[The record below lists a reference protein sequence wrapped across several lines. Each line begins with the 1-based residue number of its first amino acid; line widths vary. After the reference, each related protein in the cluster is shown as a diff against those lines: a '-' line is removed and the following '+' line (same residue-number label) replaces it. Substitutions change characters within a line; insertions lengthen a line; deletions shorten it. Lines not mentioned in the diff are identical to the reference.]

1 MIVGKVE
8 NGLERG
14 FVKHCLNCLLIADP
28 KSLYFETVMMNCFTF
43 DTFDFVLHYLLLCTL
58 PAVNGTYAYIEAS
71 LPRNVNDTARLIS
84 ALMPA
89 NSRPGV
95 CLSFW
100 YHMYGPNIDTL
111 SVYAKV
117 GGLLGSAIW
126 KRTGNQAN
134 KWKYGQVFIRMALSF
149 QVGCEVIYIG
159 LINTICQSTD

>member
-1 MIVGKVE
+1 MMI
-8 NGLERG
+8 L
-14 FVKHCLNCLLIADP
+14 
-28 KSLYFETVMMNCFTF
+28 FTF

-58 PAVNGTYAYIEAS
+58 PAANGTYAYIEAS

-84 ALMPA
+84 ALLPP

-100 YHMYGPNIDTL
+100 YHMYGPDIDTL

-117 GGLLGSAIW
+117 GSSLGSAIW

-134 KWKYGQVFIRMALSF
+134 KWKYGQVFIRMALSY
-149 QVGCEVIYIG
+149 QVG
-159 LINTICQSTD
+159 LINTICQSTNNFQLKMFLLVHLDCLISNGNRTEWSTIQGVIGRVISNRPST